1 MPPESAH
8 ATCASY
14 SRVTMARNSIL
25 VAICQNVRTSDRGA
39 RVIEAL
45 ATGIPT
51 VLRSLEAAG
60 LPPPMFQD
68 QSIRFTVI
76 LRNAATRKT
85 IRTPL
90 TTSERRVYEVLLAG
104 PASVLG
110 LEEQLGMKA
119 YTVRRILRSLR
130 EKKIVTQHG
139 GPGQPT
145 THEVA
150 DVFR

>member
-1 MPPESAH
+1 
-8 ATCASY
+8 
-14 SRVTMARNSIL
+14 
-25 VAICQNVRTSDRGA
+25 
-39 RVIEAL
+39 
-45 ATGIPT
+45 
-51 VLRSLEAAG
+51 
-60 LPPPMFQD
+60 MFQD